1 MVVSASLLAQHQTPQ
16 IDPHLFKQM
25 RVALVSVVISRPSQF
40 IDLIIV
46 IRVGFLMGQHVFQY
60 DPNLV
65 FERRAIQDLLE
76 AYSLALSMAQV

>member
-1 MVVSASLLAQHQTPQ
+1 MVVSASLLVQHQTPR

-25 RVALVSVVISRPSQF
+25 LVTLVSVAISRISQF
-40 IDLIIV
+40 TDLFIV
-46 IRVGFLMGQHVFQY
+46 TRVGFLMGQHVFQY

-76 AYSLALSMAQV
+76 AYSLALSIAQV